1 MCTHSN
7 SQTSPFP
14 YTRRKIKKT
23 TKAEYAKK
31 DFLNE
36 HNLEKLLAELY
47 PGIVFVHDRQVTG
60 SGCKMRPDFQCKNM
74 KMLVEFDGFRH
85 YTDSQNVFLDRMKN
99 EHFERR
105 GYKVVRIP
113 YFVQPCASTIKILFG
128 LDVEYLQ
135 KYPHGF
141 HDENFMSP
149 ADFCFAGIYRFLAD
163 LERFSCIKTEI
174 LDSLQPWVKKLDHKD
189 LVLPRCIQN
198 LLS

>member
-1 MCTHSN
+1 MCTHSKI
-7 SQTSPFP
+7 QTSPFP
-14 YTRRKIKKT
+14 YKRRKIKKT

-31 DFLNE
+31 KFLNE
-36 HNLEKLLAELY
+36 HNLEELLSILY
-47 PGIVFVHDRQVTG
+47 PGEAFQRGKQVAR
-60 SGCKMRPDFQCKNM
+60 SNCRMKPDFQCENM

-99 EHFERR
+99 EHFERL

-128 LDVEYLQ
+128 LDVEYSQ

-149 ADFCFAGIYRFLAD
+149 ADFCCAGIDRFLAD
-163 LERFSCIKTEI
+163 LERFSGIRAEI
-174 LDSLQPWVKKLDHKD
+174 LDSLKPWVEKLDHKD